1 MLTFE
6 PLRIWFVKQNKN
18 RTDMCKKEECGF
30 SPQTVAK
37 IWRDARVRSDVIE
50 RICETY
56 NLPVEQVMQ
65 YKKQDGS

>member
-6 PLRIWFVKQNKN
+6 PLRIWFVKKNKK
-18 RTDMCKKEECGF
+18 RTDMCEECGF

-37 IWRDARVRSDVIE
+37 IWKDSRVRSDVID

-56 NLPVEQVMQ
+56 DLAVEQVIE
-65 YKKQDGS
+65 YRKKKDGQ